1 LCAFYNADGMGFD
14 FVPWQCAWLEQ
25 VLWES
30 LNFAVLAAV
39 CVVCRPTRKCSLGV
53 MTRNITDEYLR
64 SCE

>member
-1 LCAFYNADGMGFD
+1 MGFD

-39 CVVCRPTRKCSLGV
+39 CVVCRPTRKCTAFSV
-53 MTRNITDEYLR
+53 MM
-64 SCE
+64 